1 MNSQSLK
8 PHCDAECL
16 FVTMPN
22 IYLHCPPLLRVLY
35 VLGLRHAPEAD
46 APRPVE
52 TVSHQEV
59 GVVPLQGADTRG

>member
-22 IYLHCPPLLRVLY
+22 IYLHCPPLLRVLR
-35 VLGLRHAPEAD
+35 VRHAPEAD

-52 TVSHQEV
+52 TVRHQEV
-59 GVVPLQGADTRG
+59 GVVPLQGADTWG